1 MYDQSH
7 DHLPRSVS
15 KDRNGSIDGKKLD
28 IEADEIGGLHSL
40 TKKWDWRELLFY
52 SSTPRSPFLSAKEE
66 GGFLLGM

>member
-40 TKKWDWRELLFY
+40 TKNGIGEGYCSTVLHQGVPSYLQRKKGAFYLF
-52 SSTPRSPFLSAKEE
+52 
-66 GGFLLGM
+66 